1 MQRKVIIAGGGT
13 GGHIFP
19 AIAIAN
25 ALKKIAPEIE
35 ILFVGAKGK
44 MEMEKVPQAGYK
56 IEGLDIAA
64 FNRSNMLKNLTLPFK
79 IIKSLNQAS
88 SIIKRFQPNAVV
100 GVGGYASFPM
110 LWKAQ
115 RRGIPT
121 LIQEQNSFAGKTNKQ
136 LGRRANRI
144 CVAYDGMEKF
154 FPSDKL
160 ILTGNPVRSSITQ
173 SAVTRQEA
181 LMQFGLQNGKKT
193 VFAFGGSLGAKSI
206 SEALRNILPQFVEK
220 DVQLIWQTG
229 KLYHDT
235 AKAAAIPYASH
246 VKVFDFI
253 NLMDFAYKAAD
264 VVISRAG
271 AMTIA
276 EECLI
281 KKPVIFVPYPYA
293 AEDHQTFNAQ
303 ALVSKK
309 AGLLIKDSEVGKE
322 LGATLFSLLQN
333 KALMEQL
340 EQNIEKLG
348 NSNADMVIAKEVV
361 KLMG

>member
-1 MQRKVIIAGGGT
+1 VAKVIIAGGGT

-25 ALKKIAPEIE
+25 ALKKVAPDTE
-35 ILFVGAKGK
+35 ILFVGANGK
-44 MEMEKVPQAGYK
+44 MEMEKVPQAGYP

-64 FNRSNMLKNLTLPFK
+64 FNRSNMLKNLALPFK

-88 SIIKRFQPNAVV
+88 NILKRFQPNVVV

-110 LWKAQ
+110 LRKAQ
-115 RRGIPT
+115 RKGIPT
-121 LIQEQNSFAGKTNKQ
+121 LIQEQNSFAGKTNKI

-154 FPSDKL
+154 FPAEKL
-160 ILTGNPVRSSITQ
+160 IMTGNPVRSSITQ

-181 LMQFGLQNGKKT
+181 LQHFGLQEGKKT

-206 SEALRNILPQFVEK
+206 SEALRNLQPAFVEK

-229 KLYHDT
+229 KLYYET
-235 AKAAAIPYASH
+235 AKAAAAPYASH
-246 VKVFDFI
+246 IKVFEFI

-276 EECLI
+276 EECVAG
-281 KKPVIFVPYPYA
+281 KAVIFVPYPYA
-293 AEDHQTFNAQ
+293 AEDHQTFNAK
-303 ALVSKK
+303 ALVAKD

-322 LGATLFSLLQN
+322 LGNTLFSLLQN
-333 KALMEQL
+333 KALIQQL
-340 EQNIEKLG
+340 EQHIAKLG
-348 NSNADMVIAKEVV
+348 NSNADMIIAKEVL
-361 KLMG
+361 KLI